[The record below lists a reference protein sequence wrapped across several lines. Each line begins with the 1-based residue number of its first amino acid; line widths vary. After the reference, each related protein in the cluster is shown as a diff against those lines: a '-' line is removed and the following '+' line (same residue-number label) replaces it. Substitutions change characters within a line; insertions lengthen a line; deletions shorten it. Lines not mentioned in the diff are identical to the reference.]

1 MTEPAV
7 ARSLIFV
14 CTGNIC
20 RSPLAKIYADHAL
33 QGAGLASRFVT
44 DSVGTHAYHQG
55 QPADPRSVRIAE
67 EFSLDLAAHS
77 ARRVQPADFQAEFLL
92 VMDLYNLQN
101 LRRIA
106 PPERLGRV
114 KMLMEFAGQP
124 KLEVPD
130 PYTGDLDDFRYSFEL
145 IRQGIDGLIK
155 SLQRLHNAGA
165 FD

>member
-1 MTEPAV
+1 MTEATGT
-7 ARSLIFV
+7 RSLIFV

-20 RSPLAKIYADHAL
+20 RSPLAKVYADQAL
-33 QGAGLASRFVT
+33 QQAGMASQFVT

-55 QPADPRSVRIAE
+55 QAADPRSVQVAQ
-67 EFSLDLAAHS
+67 EFQLDLRPHA
-77 ARRVQPADFQAEFLL
+77 ARRIQPADFQAEFLL
-92 VMDLYNLQN
+92 VMDHYNLQN
-101 LRRIA
+101 LRRMA

-114 KMLMEFAGQP
+114 KLLMAFAGQP

-130 PYTGDLDDFRYSFEL
+130 PYTGALDDFRFSFDL

>member
-1 MTEPAV
+1 MNQMAGP
-7 ARSLIFV
+7 RSLIFV

-20 RSPLAKIYADHAL
+20 RSPLAKVYADHAL
-33 QGAGLASRFVT
+33 QQAGMVDRFVT

-55 QPADPRSVRIAE
+55 QPADPRSIRVAE
-67 EFSLDLAAHS
+67 EFELNLGKHA
-77 ARRVQPADFQAEFLL
+77 ARRIQPTDFQAEFLL
-92 VMDLYNLQN
+92 VMDHYNLQN

-114 KMLMEFAGQP
+114 RLLMAFAGQP
-124 KLEVPD
+124 KQEVPD
-130 PYTGDLDDFRYSFEL
+130 PYTGELEDFRFSFDL